1 MGGGQAMTKEER
13 EAIENIKIFIKCIR
27 SDLAEE
33 SEDNQKLSDDLETV
47 LNMLKEKDKE
57 IED

>member
-1 MGGGQAMTKEER
+1 MTKEER